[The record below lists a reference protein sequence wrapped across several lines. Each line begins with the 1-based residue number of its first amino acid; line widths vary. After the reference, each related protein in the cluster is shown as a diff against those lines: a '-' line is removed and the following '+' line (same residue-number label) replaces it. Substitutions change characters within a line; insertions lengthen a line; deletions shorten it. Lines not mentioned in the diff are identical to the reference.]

1 MVMLANFIENFFVK
15 WLVSW
20 LVSRSN
26 MSTFFFKK
34 NGQYRLSFV
43 YFRSFITVYTEKPE
57 ALAGFEL
64 GYQDLKAN
72 MLTT

>member
-1 MVMLANFIENFFVK
+1 MASQ
-15 WLVSW
+15 LVSKSIKY
-20 LVSRSN
+20 VDI
-26 MSTFFFKK
+26 FFKK
-34 NGQYRLSFV
+34 NGQSRLSFV